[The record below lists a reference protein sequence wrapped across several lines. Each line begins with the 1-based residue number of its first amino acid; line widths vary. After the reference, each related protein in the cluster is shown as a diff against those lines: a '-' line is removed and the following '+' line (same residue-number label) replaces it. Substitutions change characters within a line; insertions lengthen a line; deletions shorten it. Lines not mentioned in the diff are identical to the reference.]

1 MIRLEVPW
9 IPPSSNHAYA
19 NMRGGGGRVL
29 TTAGKKFKA
38 TTLAHIS
45 QTYRR
50 EMMFWKPNKPFLLV
64 MRFHFDELENSGFTT
79 GKAKSRYKV
88 FDGGNRT
95 KLLEDVL
102 KDAGGIDD
110 SQTLTSIWQK
120 ERSTPERT
128 TIWAWSLEEE
138 ACELYEL
145 VRSLV

>member
-1 MIRLEVPW
+1 MIRLEIPW
-9 IPPSSNHAYA
+9 IPPSSNKAYF
-19 NMRGGGGRVL
+19 NLPGGGRGL
-29 TTAGKKFKA
+29 APAGKKFKT
-38 TTLAHIS
+38 TTLAHVS
-45 QTYRR
+45 QHYRR
-50 EMMFWKPNKPFLLV
+50 EMMFWKPNKPFILV
-64 MRFHFDELENSGFTT
+64 MRFHFEALENAGFTT

-120 ERSTPERT
+120 EQSSPERT
-128 TIWAWSLEEE
+128 IVWAWNLEEE
-138 ACELYEL
+138 VCELDEL